1 MAFALY
7 YEARPFIEVLDLK
20 RDNAFEKFQLFKRR
34 EGADGPEVL
43 LFITGPGS
51 INSAAAVAYICAKYP
66 PGPEDFLVNTGI
78 CAGRTLAQK
87 GQMYRIH
94 TLCDLA
100 ANRWFYPDMFLIS
113 GTYPEESL
121 ATAPVPAKTM
131 AGLPCT
137 LADMEGAGVY
147 QAAQM
152 FFKQHQLLFFKAV
165 FDLPDMDDTQGSG
178 TLPEQVSNLLE
189 KFASEL
195 LEALFKAHETCMS
208 NMAGETAAFS
218 EEEAAQSGILPGVCG
233 QRQLW
238 PGSCTTCCP
247 RSGSPALWSGS
258 QEQVRGTLGGKIHG
272 HPPHKSGA
280 DPGISKGHQGPYHK
294 ESTHR
299 YTDVFANSWSTSRKI
314 SCQVHKKARTFPE
327 GYMP

>member
-34 EGADGPEVL
+34 KGADGPEVL
-43 LFITGPGS
+43 LFITGPDS

-121 ATAPVPAKTM
+121 ATVPVPAKTM

-218 EEEAAQSGILPGVCG
+218 EEEAAEQDFARRLRATAAMAG
-233 QRQLW
+233 QLHHM
-238 PGSCTTCCP
+238 
-247 RSGSPALWSGS
+247 LYY
-258 QEQVRGTLGGKIHG
+258 EKL
-272 HPPHKSGA
+272 
-280 DPGISKGHQGPYHK
+280 KG
-294 ESTHR
+294 
-299 YTDVFANSWSTSRKI
+299 TDVKQFLEDFS
-314 SCQVHKKARTFPE
+314 KKHGFDMCDSKKE
-327 GYMP
+327 GTKWLDRLRDEL

>member
-7 YEARPFIEVLDLK
+7 YEARPFIEALDLK

-34 EGADGPEVL
+34 KGADGPEVL

-218 EEEAAQSGILPGVCG
+218 EEEAAAERDFARRLRATAAMAG
-233 QRQLW
+233 QLHQMLYYEK
-238 PGSCTTCCP
+238 
-247 RSGSPALWSGS
+247 L
-258 QEQVRGTLGGKIHG
+258 
-272 HPPHKSGA
+272 
-280 DPGISKGHQGPYHK
+280 KG
-294 ESTHR
+294 
-299 YTDVFANSWSTSRKI
+299 TDVKQFLEDFS
-314 SCQVHKKARTFPE
+314 KKHGFDMCDSQKE
-327 GYMP
+327 GTKWLDRLRDEL